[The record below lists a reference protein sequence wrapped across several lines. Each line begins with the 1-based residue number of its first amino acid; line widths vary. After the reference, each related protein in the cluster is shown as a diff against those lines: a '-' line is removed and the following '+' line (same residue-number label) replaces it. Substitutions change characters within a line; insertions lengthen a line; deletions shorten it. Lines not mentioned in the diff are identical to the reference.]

1 MNQPTQAEDLEV
13 DDKTLN
19 GLIKQV
25 IKDNEELKKN
35 VSAEKVEE
43 EKQNDKEE
51 LANDEDNEEDDN
63 VEEVEDVMEDEN
75 KVVEEDKY
83 DEKEECASETEKN
96 DTAGN
101 LKEFESEYVEEKE
114 ESNVIPLV
122 DSPTKMKTL

>member
-1 MNQPTQAEDLEV
+1 MNQLTQAEDSEV
-13 DDKTLN
+13 DNRTLN

-25 IKDNEELKKN
+25 TKDNEELKKN

-75 KVVEEDKY
+75 KVVEEDKD
-83 DEKEECASETEKN
+83 DEKEECAAEIEEN
-96 DTAGN
+96 DTTGN
-101 LKEFESEYVEEKE
+101 LKESESEYVEEQE
-114 ESNVIPLV
+114 ERNVMPLV
-122 DSPTKMKTL
+122 DSPTNMKTL